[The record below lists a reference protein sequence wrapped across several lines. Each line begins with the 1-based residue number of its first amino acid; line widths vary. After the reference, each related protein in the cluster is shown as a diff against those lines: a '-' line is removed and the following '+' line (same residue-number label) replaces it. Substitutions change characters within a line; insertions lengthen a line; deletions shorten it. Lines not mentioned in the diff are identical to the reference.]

1 MDKEKIVIAKEALQ
15 ALAEIEETTKME
27 QLVKDNVIEFTVEGA
42 IYRVRKPSFIERQ
55 EIDTARRKKYLEF
68 INDASFFFKRQWVD
82 KYKAKGVDINAM
94 EQKIKGY
101 QGEIESVLLRLATA
115 TEPKDIEVLKKE
127 IYKIRDEQFSLSIEV
142 TDLLSHC
149 IENQLVVYTNS
160 YTTFIVLEQ
169 KVGEDWEKV
178 YDTYDS
184 FMKSDSKIIE
194 NAFLYINYLIYSY
207 AEEKK

>member
-1 MDKEKIVIAKEALQ
+1 
-15 ALAEIEETTKME
+15 ME